1 MTKTPP
7 RHVFRFV
14 YLPQRQDGK
23 PAGNACRHLAEFDGN
38 GQFIRFHRQKPG
50 KLQLA
55 AGGMEILEERRELRR
70 IKRFVALM
78 KAMGFYQNR

>member
-1 MTKTPP
+1 MTEISPT
-7 RHVFRFV
+7 HVFRFV
-14 YLPQRQDGK
+14 YLPRRPDGK
-23 PAGNACRHLAEFDGN
+23 PADNACRHLAEFDRN
-38 GQFIRFHRQKPG
+38 GQFVRFHRQKPG